1 MRIGIMRFLILDF
14 VIDIVRSVW
23 LPACLLAIWLIASAG
38 STSIY
43 FPPLADIGATLF
55 RELFHGEMGRN
66 LLLSLYNLA
75 IGLAMAVVLG
85 VALGLL
91 VGRAEAF
98 RRIVSPVLNFL
109 RAVPPASIVPI
120 IIIALG
126 VGAAPKIFVIA
137 LGCFWP
143 ILLNTIDGVRGTSPA
158 LIETARAYRI
168 PAVLFISRVALPAAL
183 PQIMAGIRVALAV
196 GLVLMVISEFF
207 GADAG
212 IGFYITDASTRFA
225 IQETWAGT
233 ILVGL
238 MGYVLSSLFLLIE
251 RRLLYWYFQEEANAP
266 GRQTS
271 RRRNKSGGGQ

>member
-1 MRIGIMRFLILDF
+1 MIVRYVVF
-14 VIDIVRSVW
+14 DIVVDLLRSIW
-23 LPACLLAIWLIASAG
+23 LPVCLVLLWLYASSG
-38 STSIY
+38 STSVY
-43 FPPLADIGATLF
+43 FPPLAEIFATLV
-55 RELFHGEMGRN
+55 REIVQGDLGRH
-66 LLLSLYNLA
+66 LLLSLSNLA
-75 IGLAMAVVLG
+75 VGMAFAIVFG
-85 VALGLL
+85 VACGL
-91 VGRAEAF
+91 VIGRAETW
-98 RRIVSPVLNFL
+98 RRIWSPTLNFL
-109 RAVPPASIVPI
+109 RAVPPAAIVPI

-137 LGCFWP
+137 LGSFWP

-168 PAVLFISRVALPAAL
+168 PAFLFVFRVALPAAL

-233 ILVGL
+233 LLVGA
-238 MGYVLSSLFLLIE
+238 MGYVLSSLFLQLE
-251 RRLLYWYFQEEANAP
+251 RRLLFWYFQEDGQASSNRK
-266 GRQTS
+266 G
-271 RRRNKSGGGQ
+271 RRNKVGGGQ